1 VNEAGS
7 EPRDAFLGV
16 IVQHVVGMFVGGER
30 RRRGRRRRGRRRGS
44 PSNLQSKGLAAL

>member
-1 VNEAGS
+1 
-7 EPRDAFLGV
+7 
-16 IVQHVVGMFVGGER
+16 MFVGGER